1 MRQFELVLLRPQGFD
16 GFNFCC
22 ASRRHIAG
30 DQSHGEQE
38 NRYGNDGQQIVLG
51 DSIQKTSNQPGC
63 EECSEDSDRQAGNQK
78 PTGLAQDHAKNILAL
93 RTEGEAHSYLSRALA
108 HAVAQQSVES
118 GGGDQN
124 GSDGEDPQQSRGQC
138 LAAELVV
145 NMLWHGLD
153 TVHDER
159 RVPFGENPA
168 DGGDD
173 HFRRLACSYDQFHCY
188 GGDEVEIIGY
198 RNLVQV
204 DVDLGDRGLSE
215 HFGCVFNDANHVD
228 VFKNAFSRG
237 VGIQVE
243 SLSPV
248 VGFQDI

>member
-16 GFNFCC
+16 GFNLCC
-22 ASRRHIAG
+22 SPRRHIAG
-30 DQSHGEQE
+30 DQSYDEQQDRYCDDGEP
-38 NRYGNDGQQIVLG
+38 IVLG
-51 DSIQKTSNQPGC
+51 DSIQKTANQPGC
-63 EECSEDSDRQAGNQK
+63 EECGEDSDQQACNQK
-78 PTGLAQDHAKNILAL
+78 PTGLTQDHAKNILTL
-93 RTEGEAHSYLSRALA
+93 GTQGETHSNLSRALA

-215 HFGCVFNDANHVD
+215 HFGVSSTTPTTLT
-228 VFKNAFSRG
+228 FSKMLFR
-237 VGIQVE
+237 VGLGSRS
-243 SLSPV
+243 SLFSSGWAPKY
-248 VGFQDI
+248 